1 MGAPLTWGDRTYVMG
16 IVNVTPDSFSGDG
29 LATPDR
35 GIDAVVAAAVGQA
48 EAMVEA
54 GAEIIDVGAESTRPR
69 NAYGDRDPVDAGTEA
84 ALAVPVVRAVVDA
97 LGDRAIVSID
107 TSKGSVARQAT
118 SAGARMV
125 NDVWGAT
132 RDPDTA
138 VAAAEAGADIVL
150 MHNQEGQDYPAGV
163 FETVVGWLR
172 VATEAAVER
181 GVARERIIADPGI
194 GFGKGT
200 QENLEL
206 LHRLAELKAALDG
219 MPLLVGTSRKRF
231 LGELLDGAEPDDRIE
246 GTAATVALAIA
257 AGADI
262 VRVHDVAHIAR
273 TRRVAD
279 AIIRR

>member
-1 MGAPLTWGDRTYVMG
+1 MGARLAWGERTYVMG

-29 LATPDR
+29 LAAPDR
-35 GIDAVVAAAVGQA
+35 GIDAVVTAAVEQA
-48 EAMVEA
+48 EAMVVA

-69 NAYGDRDPVDAGTEA
+69 SAYGDHEPVDAATEA
-84 ALAVPVVRAVVDA
+84 TLAVPVVRAVAAA

-107 TSKGSVARQAT
+107 TSKGSVARAAI

-125 NDVWGAT
+125 NDVWGAI

-138 VAAAEAGADIVL
+138 VAAAEADAELVL
-150 MHNQEGQDYPAGV
+150 MHNQDEHGYPAGV
-163 FETVVGWLR
+163 FETVVGFLR
-172 VATEAAVER
+172 MATETAVGR
-181 GVARERIIADPGI
+181 GVARERIIVDPGI

-200 QENLEL
+200 EENLEL

-231 LGELLDGAEPDDRIE
+231 LGELLDGAAPDDRVE
-246 GTAATVALAIA
+246 GTAATVALAVA

-262 VRVHDVAHIAR
+262 VRVHDVAQIAR
-273 TRRVAD
+273 IRRVAD